1 MVKKFTDL
9 QGKAS
14 KGGPE
19 RFKPQEGKNVIRII
33 APVVPAY
40 KYWLKTRDGNNVP
53 LDCLRFNRETETF
66 DNRQVD
72 MVQKYFPEEKCS
84 WAYMSY

>member
-72 MVQKYFPEEKCS
+72 QIPLLS
-84 WAYMSY
+84 SLLP